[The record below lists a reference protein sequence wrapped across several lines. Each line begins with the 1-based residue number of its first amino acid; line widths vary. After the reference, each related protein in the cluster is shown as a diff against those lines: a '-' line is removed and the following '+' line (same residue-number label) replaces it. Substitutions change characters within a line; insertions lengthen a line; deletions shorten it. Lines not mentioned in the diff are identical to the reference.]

1 MNDPRSATLAIVNDR
16 GSARVGLAALVLGCV
31 IVSSVGGP
39 VAAQE
44 MSPAPAGESPAAGSP
59 GALLEGFDFG
69 SGGAV
74 VVIGDVRYEFSIAT
88 ETIGTTTFLGVC
100 RELFGL
106 IQAEGHA
113 SDGNATVGMMIP
125 PVDWDSYEDERYDP
139 PRIKVSIDDPYATW
153 VADADWAAANG
164 VEGQSQVDTY
174 QMEGLTAV
182 GSATFLEQ
190 GALFQD
196 PPGKPVQGMFEVRC
210 APEE

>member
-1 MNDPRSATLAIVNDR
+1 MIDRQSASDSTASRRIRARS
-16 GSARVGLAALVLGCV
+16 GLMALGLGCA
-31 IVSSVGGP
+31 ILSVARGP
-39 VAAQE
+39 VAAQDP
-44 MSPAPAGESPAAGSP
+44 SDTPAAGSP
-59 GALLEGFDFG
+59 AASIPGTLLDGFDFG

-74 VVIGDVRYEFSIAT
+74 VIIGDDRYEFSMAT

-139 PRIKVSIDDPYATW
+139 PRIEVRIDDPYATW
-153 VADADWAAANG
+153 IADADWAAANG
-164 VEGQSQVDTY
+164 VEGQSQVDVY
-174 QMEGLTAV
+174 QLDGLTAV

-190 GALFQD
+190 TAPFQV
-196 PPGKPVQGMFEVRC
+196 PPGEPVEGRFEIRC
-210 APEE
+210 AAEV